1 MPEALSVV
9 VVVALVVVAL
19 LVVVVLVRMGSIA
32 GSRDAAVREAADLRT
47 RLEMLAAKSTD
58 FERDLR
64 QDLANARTEQALAGQ
79 ALRTELGAIL
89 GQHAQMT
96 REHLQGIANVQN
108 EQMREVA
115 DRVSELTK
123 SNEQRLDAVRS
134 TVEGRLD
141 VLRNDNTQK
150 LEQMRATVDEKLQNT
165 LDERLGQSF
174 KQVAE
179 RLEQVHKGLGD
190 MQGLAIGVGDL
201 KRVLTNVKRRGTW
214 GEMQL
219 GALLADVLNA
229 GQYGTNVETIPGS
242 GKRVEFAIRMPGRA
256 DEAACWIPVDSKF
269 PVEEW
274 ERLQDALEHADGDA
288 AETARKALST
298 FVRQQARTIRDNY
311 VAPPHTSDFAFLFLP
326 TESLY
331 AEMMARPGLAEELQ
345 RGYRVT
351 IAGPSNFLALLNIVQ
366 MGFRTVAIEQRS
378 KEVWNTLSAVRT
390 QFGKFGE
397 VLARAQKKLHE
408 ASNTIDEARGKTTTI
423 ARTLKDV
430 ELLPD
435 AQARDLLGFPLA
447 DIADDEPPDAA

>member
-1 MPEALSVV
+1 MPDALSVV

-47 RLEMLAAKSTD
+47 RLEMLAAKSAD

-64 QDLANARTEQALAGQ
+64 QDLANARTEQALASQ